1 MRALITGG
9 TGFLGR
15 HLARQL
21 RETEWDV
28 GVLVRSGSRAT
39 HVDTLRAAGC
49 EPLVIEDSTASVSAR
64 VGEFGADV
72 VFHLATRFVGEH
84 AAGDIGPLVES
95 NVLFGTR
102 VLEGIRTAGRGA
114 FICVGTRWQHFE
126 NAEYN
131 PVSLYAAT
139 KQAFEEVA
147 RYYAEVARIP
157 VLALHLTDCYGPGDE
172 RRKLLDRLLEVQR
185 SGESLRMSPGGQSID
200 LLHVSDAVRALEI
213 AGRRVAAQPGASTL
227 ERFAA
232 RSGRSLT
239 LRELVALVER
249 VRGAPVAIEW
259 GANPY
264 RARETFGAWTWGT
277 VLPGWAPAIT
287 LEDGVRSLP

>member
-1 MRALITGG
+1 MRALLTGG
-9 TGFLGR
+9 TGFLGQ

-21 RETEWDV
+21 RETGWDV
-28 GVLVRSGSRAT
+28 GVLVRSGSRAART
-39 HVDTLRAAGC
+39 DTLRAAGC
-49 EPLVIEDSTASVSAR
+49 ELVAIEDTTTSVAGR
-64 VGEFGADV
+64 VTEFGADV

-84 AAGDIGPLVES
+84 APDDIAALVQA

-102 VLEGIRTAGRGA
+102 VLEGIRAARRGA
-114 FICVGTRWQHFE
+114 VVCVGTRWQHFE
-126 NAEYN
+126 NAEYS

-139 KQAFEEVA
+139 KQAFEDVA
-147 RYYAEVARIP
+147 RYYAEVSRVP

-185 SGESLRMSPGGQSID
+185 TGETLRMSPGEQSID
-200 LLHVSDAVRALEI
+200 LLHVADAARALEI
-213 AGRRVAAQPGASTL
+213 AGRRVASAAASTF

-239 LRELVALVER
+239 LREFVALVER
-249 VRGAPVAIEW
+249 VRGAPVAVEW
-259 GANPY
+259 GAQPY

-277 VLPGWAPAIT
+277 VLPGWTPTIT